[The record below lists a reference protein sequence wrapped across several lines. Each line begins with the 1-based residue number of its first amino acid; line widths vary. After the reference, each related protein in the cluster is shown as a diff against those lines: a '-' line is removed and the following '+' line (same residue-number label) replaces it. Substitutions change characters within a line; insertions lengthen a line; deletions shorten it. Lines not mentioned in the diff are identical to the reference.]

1 MLLDQSVAAEPVL
14 LRLVVRSVLVPAVL
28 VVVLA
33 LVLGVALPAA

>member
-1 MLLDQSVAAEPVL
+1 MLLDQSVAAVPGL
-14 LRLVVRSVLVPAVL
+14 LVLVVQSVVVPTVL